1 VRSPWGIVGRW
12 YGLAPM
18 PRILRS
24 AAALAVA
31 ATIPALAACGGGG
44 SSGDASADPAA
55 IVPARAAVYVEANLK
70 PGDDIT
76 ELAKKLSG
84 EEDPGG
90 ALKRA
95 LEKSARD
102 TNPDFK
108 YSEDVEPWLGD
119 RIGFF
124 VPRVQTGDSPVGLVA
139 PTKDPD
145 KAKEALENELRK
157 PGKGEPKPQIVE
169 RSHGGTKYIVDTAKD
184 DGVAIV
190 DDYAVFGGDEAIKG
204 VIDAR
209 KGESLAETAEYDKAR
224 KAVEEDGAGFAY
236 LRLSQLFSGLGSQ
249 GAAASQALS
258 GLGDT
263 IAVGLDGDAN
273 SLRLASA
280 ALGAKGGGAA
290 AGPGKVFGELPADSW
305 FAAGASDVGGR
316 IKQVI
321 QQFTQLGALGG
332 QDPEQLLDQLERRLG
347 IDPRRDLANWLGDIG
362 VFAGGETL
370 TEVGGGLIASTK
382 NAAAARRAIPRLA
395 RFVAKVG
402 NVRATPERRGG
413 IDVGFKLR
421 APGLPLPIHM
431 ALTDDERFILAV
443 TDAAF
448 ARALH
453 KTDPLGESKP
463 YTEAAANLEGF
474 EPAVF
479 MNFPSLAK
487 LLDATG
493 QGSDPNVAKVRKA
506 LDQLT
511 TLIAGS
517 KREGDTTRGKL
528 VVGVK

>member
-1 VRSPWGIVGRW
+1 
-12 YGLAPM
+12 M
-18 PRILRS
+18 PRLLRS

-31 ATIPALAACGGGG
+31 ATIPVLAACGGGG

-70 PGDDIT
+70 PGDDVT

-95 LEKSARD
+95 LEKSAHD
-102 TNPDFK
+102 SNPDFK

-124 VPRVQTGDSPVGLVA
+124 VPRVQAGDSPVGLVA

-145 KAKEALENELRK
+145 KAKKTLENELRR
-157 PGKGEPKPQIVE
+157 PSKGEPKPQIVE
-169 RSHGGTKYIVDTAKD
+169 RSHGGTKYIVDTSKD

-190 DDYAVFGGDEAIKG
+190 DDYAVFGSDEAIKG

-209 KGESLAETAEYDKAR
+209 KGESLAETSEYDKAR
-224 KAVEEDGAGFAY
+224 DAIEDDGAGFAY
-236 LRLSQLFSGLGSQ
+236 VRLSQIFSGLGAQ
-249 GAAASQALS
+249 GAAAGQALS

-263 IAVGLDGDAN
+263 IAVGLDGDAS
-273 SLRLASA
+273 SLRLESA

-290 AGPGKVFGELPADSW
+290 AGGPGKVFAELPGDAW
-305 FAAGASDVGGR
+305 FAAGASDIGGR
-316 IKQVI
+316 IKQAI
-321 QQFTQLGALGG
+321 AQFTQLGALGG
-332 QDPEQLLDQLERRLG
+332 QDPEKLLDQLERQLG
-347 IDPRRDLANWLGDIG
+347 IDPRRDLANWLGDVG
-362 VFAGGETL
+362 LFVSGETL
-370 TEVGGGLIASTK
+370 VDIGGGLIATTK
-382 NAAAARRAIPRLA
+382 NPAATRRAIPRLA
-395 RFVAKVG
+395 RFLGKVG
-402 NVRATPERRGG
+402 NVRATPERRSGV
-413 IDVGFKLR
+413 DVGVKLR

-431 ALTDDERFILAV
+431 ALTDDERFVVAV

-448 ARALH
+448 GRALT
-453 KTDPLGESKP
+453 KGEPLGESKP
-463 YTEAAANLEGF
+463 FTDAAGKLEGF

-479 MNFPSLAK
+479 LNFPPLAK

-493 QGSDPNVAKVRKA
+493 QGSDPSVAKARKA
-506 LDQLT
+506 LDRLT

-517 KREGDTTRGKL
+517 KRDGDVTRGKL